1 MGVYEEVKQA
11 LQDIVAPEL
20 RALQVE
26 IKRLD
31 EKIDS
36 LRNEVTTEIK
46 RLDEKIDIAIQIRE
60 RLASLEAKVSAMGR
74 YKDSRNKNTKDENS
88 FSQSGRKVHTLP
100 ESTNKATEEEPL
112 VIPSVIKTIYLLFN
126 LAQELLTILQR

>member
-36 LRNEVTTEIK
+36 GIQRLDEKIDSGMQRLDAKIDSGIQRLDAKIDSKHNEIVSEIK

-60 RLASLEAKVSAMGR
+60 RLAFLEAKVAS
-74 YKDSRNKNTKDENS
+74 
-88 FSQSGRKVHTLP
+88 L
-100 ESTNKATEEEPL
+100 
-112 VIPSVIKTIYLLFN
+112 IK
-126 LAQELLTILQR
+126 

>member
-36 LRNEVTTEIK
+36 FRNEVTAEIK

-60 RLASLEAKVSAMGR
+60 RLAFLEAKVAAMGR
-74 YKDSRNKNTKDENS
+74 
-88 FSQSGRKVHTLP
+88 
-100 ESTNKATEEEPL
+100 
-112 VIPSVIKTIYLLFN
+112 
-126 LAQELLTILQR
+126 

>member
-11 LQDIVAPEL
+11 SQDIVAPEL
-20 RALQVE
+20 RALQGEIRRLDEKIDSKHNEVVSE

-36 LRNEVTTEIK
+36 LKSEVTSEIR

-60 RLASLEAKVSAMGR
+60 RLAFLEAKVASL
-74 YKDSRNKNTKDENS
+74 TK
-88 FSQSGRKVHTLP
+88 
-100 ESTNKATEEEPL
+100 
-112 VIPSVIKTIYLLFN
+112 
-126 LAQELLTILQR
+126 

>member
-36 LRNEVTTEIK
+36 KHSELSSEIK

-60 RLASLEAKVSAMGR
+60 RLA
-74 YKDSRNKNTKDENS
+74 
-88 FSQSGRKVHTLP
+88 F
-100 ESTNKATEEEPL
+100 
-112 VIPSVIKTIYLLFN
+112 
-126 LAQELLTILQR
+126 

>member
-36 LRNEVTTEIK
+36 GMQRLDEKVDSKHSELVSEIR

-60 RLASLEAKVSAMGR
+60 RLAFLEAKVASL
-74 YKDSRNKNTKDENS
+74 TK
-88 FSQSGRKVHTLP
+88 
-100 ESTNKATEEEPL
+100 
-112 VIPSVIKTIYLLFN
+112 
-126 LAQELLTILQR
+126 